1 MDIVVIRNLN
11 SDKCERINDTTL
23 QVINYEEDSFAGFSE
38 YRMYVYDYKKNY
50 KIDVAVEI
58 PKLDIAD
65 IEYAKKDRDYIVY
78 TNAVNIGYN
87 RFLIYF
93 YSYNYL
99 DDSNRIIAEYNLDI
113 QKADGRIKAFVLDE
127 NNILIQEKTLDEE
140 KPYELCIYRQLLDK
154 PISVDIDVL
163 STYGI
168 EKIISYHENNCAI
181 QIGSDYSP
189 VTYIGTILINKFISE
204 ISVNIGTDLY
214 NSIEQ
219 STDDT
224 YITNLG
230 VSGKYIYYMK
240 VNAEDESEQVI
251 VYDSESNS
259 KRIRINY
266 NINEKSRIE
275 KIFLVGGEPIV
286 ITNANG
292 EYKIVNLGTQ
302 SELMELKKG
311 DEVLYIDDTFIVM
324 NEYVRKFFWQKYTEM
339 VTVYRYPGIYEDD
352 KRILMENRR
361 FFDYIQNS
369 DELLILLEEERDGEL
384 KRTEEE
390 SEKTDSRVASNRIIK
405 DCEEY
410 KSADVVYAF
419 VSFGREIDTSIII
432 NNALENGK
440 RLLLPRVTDR
450 GMVFKEVKD
459 LNELIKSNYGILE
472 PSDDL
477 PDVCEDGFMLV
488 PGVVFGKNLYRIG
501 YGGGFYDRFFAQTK
515 DMNIYKAGYC
525 HGYQIVDEVPTE
537 EHDFKIDAI
546 FSNDGVISR

>member
-1 MDIVVIRNLN
+1 LDIVVIRNLN

-127 NNILIQEKTLDEE
+127 NNILIQEKTFDEE

-168 EKIISYHENNCAI
+168 EKIISYHGNNCAI

-189 VTYIGTILINKFISE
+189 VTYIGT
-204 ISVNIGTDLY
+204 DLY
-214 NSIEQ
+214 NFIEQ

-390 SEKTDSRVASNRIIK
+390 SEKT
-405 DCEEY
+405 
-410 KSADVVYAF
+410 
-419 VSFGREIDTSIII
+419 
-432 NNALENGK
+432 GK
-440 RLLLPRVTDR
+440 
-450 GMVFKEVKD
+450 
-459 LNELIKSNYGILE
+459 
-472 PSDDL
+472 
-477 PDVCEDGFMLV
+477 
-488 PGVVFGKNLYRIG
+488 
-501 YGGGFYDRFFAQTK
+501 
-515 DMNIYKAGYC
+515 
-525 HGYQIVDEVPTE
+525 
-537 EHDFKIDAI
+537 
-546 FSNDGVISR
+546 

>member
-127 NNILIQEKTLDEE
+127 NNILIQEKTFDEE

-168 EKIISYHENNCAI
+168 EKIISYHGNNCAI

-189 VTYIGTILINKFISE
+189 VTYIGT
-204 ISVNIGTDLY
+204 DLY
-214 NSIEQ
+214 NFIEQ

-390 SEKTDSRVASNRIIK
+390 SEKT
-405 DCEEY
+405 
-410 KSADVVYAF
+410 
-419 VSFGREIDTSIII
+419 
-432 NNALENGK
+432 GK
-440 RLLLPRVTDR
+440 
-450 GMVFKEVKD
+450 
-459 LNELIKSNYGILE
+459 
-472 PSDDL
+472 
-477 PDVCEDGFMLV
+477 
-488 PGVVFGKNLYRIG
+488 
-501 YGGGFYDRFFAQTK
+501 
-515 DMNIYKAGYC
+515 
-525 HGYQIVDEVPTE
+525 
-537 EHDFKIDAI
+537 
-546 FSNDGVISR
+546 

>member
-1 MDIVVIRNLN
+1 M
-11 SDKCERINDTTL
+11 
-23 QVINYEEDSFAGFSE
+23 
-38 YRMYVYDYKKNY
+38 
-50 KIDVAVEI
+50 
-58 PKLDIAD
+58 
-65 IEYAKKDRDYIVY
+65 
-78 TNAVNIGYN
+78 
-87 RFLIYF
+87 
-93 YSYNYL
+93 
-99 DDSNRIIAEYNLDI
+99 
-113 QKADGRIKAFVLDE
+113 DE
-127 NNILIQEKTLDEE
+127 NNILIQEKTFDEE

-168 EKIISYHENNCAI
+168 EKIISYHGNNCAI

-214 NSIEQ
+214 NFIEQ

-390 SEKTDSRVASNRIIK
+390 SEKT
-405 DCEEY
+405 
-410 KSADVVYAF
+410 
-419 VSFGREIDTSIII
+419 
-432 NNALENGK
+432 GK
-440 RLLLPRVTDR
+440 
-450 GMVFKEVKD
+450 
-459 LNELIKSNYGILE
+459 
-472 PSDDL
+472 
-477 PDVCEDGFMLV
+477 
-488 PGVVFGKNLYRIG
+488 
-501 YGGGFYDRFFAQTK
+501 
-515 DMNIYKAGYC
+515 
-525 HGYQIVDEVPTE
+525 
-537 EHDFKIDAI
+537 
-546 FSNDGVISR
+546 

>member
-50 KIDVAVEI
+50 IIDVAVEI

-127 NNILIQEKTLDEE
+127 NNILIQEKTFDEE

-168 EKIISYHENNCAI
+168 EKIISYHGNNCAI

-369 DELLILLEEERDGEL
+369 DELLILLEEKRDGEL

-390 SEKTDSRVASNRIIK
+390 SEKT
-405 DCEEY
+405 
-410 KSADVVYAF
+410 
-419 VSFGREIDTSIII
+419 
-432 NNALENGK
+432 GK
-440 RLLLPRVTDR
+440 
-450 GMVFKEVKD
+450 
-459 LNELIKSNYGILE
+459 
-472 PSDDL
+472 
-477 PDVCEDGFMLV
+477 
-488 PGVVFGKNLYRIG
+488 
-501 YGGGFYDRFFAQTK
+501 
-515 DMNIYKAGYC
+515 
-525 HGYQIVDEVPTE
+525 
-537 EHDFKIDAI
+537 
-546 FSNDGVISR
+546 